1 MFLTLSY
8 FYSLIFILYIYI
20 CKLLNLLF
28 NVSLRTLELSTISTK
43 MEIIYP
49 KDTVPNISWMNEVN
63 AFIKYLSLRCI
74 PLLVLGGFLRDKQ

>member
-20 CKLLNLLF
+20 YIYIYIYMLLNILF
-28 NVSLRTLELSTISTK
+28 NVSLLTLELSTISTK
-43 MEIIYP
+43 MEIMYP

-63 AFIKYLSLRCI
+63 ASIK
-74 PLLVLGGFLRDKQ
+74 